1 MPAEP
6 VLYPVSLDVAGRS
19 CLVVGGGTIAAGKV
33 AGLLAAGAAV
43 TVVAP
48 DVDAAIDALATA
60 GDPANDGTADDGT
73 ANDSTANDGT
83 AEPGGPGSVTVR
95 RRPYRAGEAAD
106 YRLVVT
112 ATGIAA
118 VDGTVAADATAA
130 AVWVNSAD
138 DPGRCTFHLPSVH
151 RDGPVSVAV
160 STGGASPAL
169 AIWLRRRAADALG
182 TGLGDLAGLL
192 DEARRRLQAAG
203 RPTSSVDWPTV
214 LDGPLPQLVRDGR
227 LDEARQLL
235 ADTVDHSAAP

>member
-1 MPAEP
+1 VPAGP

-33 AGLLAAGAAV
+33 AGLLAAGAVV

-60 GDPANDGTADDGT
+60 GDPANDSTANSGT
-73 ANDSTANDGT
+73 ANDSTADDGT

-203 RPTSSVDWPTV
+203 RPTSSVDWPAV

-235 ADTVDHSAAP
+235 TDTVDR

>member
-1 MPAEP
+1 MPANP
-6 VLYPVSLDVAGRS
+6 ALYPVSLDVTGRP

-33 AGLLAAGAAV
+33 AGLLAGGAAV

-48 DVDAAIDALATA
+48 DVDEAIDALAAATTA
-60 GDPANDGTADDGT
+60 TADD
-73 ANDSTANDGT
+73 A
-83 AEPGGPGSVTVR
+83 AERAGMGSVTVR

-118 VDGTVAADATAA
+118 VDGAVAADAAAA

-138 DPGRCTFHLPSVH
+138 DPARCTFHLPSVH

-182 TGLGDLAGLL
+182 PGLGDLAGLL

-203 RPTSSVDWPTV
+203 RPTSSVDWATV
-214 LDGPLPQLVRDGR
+214 LDGSLPQLVRDGQ

-235 ADTVDHSAAP
+235 ADAVDPSTARRP

>member
-1 MPAEP
+1 VPAEP
-6 VLYPVSLDVAGRS
+6 VLYPVSLDVAGRP

-33 AGLLAAGAAV
+33 AGLLTAGAVV

-60 GDPANDGTADDGT
+60 GDA
-73 ANDSTANDGT
+73 

-112 ATGIAA
+112 ATGVAE
-118 VDGTVAADATAA
+118 VDGTVAADAAAA

-182 TGLGDLAGLL
+182 TGLGELAGLL

-214 LDGPLPQLVRDGR
+214 LDGPLPQLVRNGQ

-235 ADTVDHSAAP
+235 ADVIDPSPAP

>member
-1 MPAEP
+1 VPAGP
-6 VLYPVSLDVAGRS
+6 ALYPVSLDVTGRS
-19 CLVVGGGTIAAGKV
+19 CLVVGGGPIAAGKV

-48 DVDAAIDALATA
+48 DVDAAIDALANDGA
-60 GDPANDGTADDGT
+60 ANDGA
-73 ANDSTANDGT
+73 

-118 VDGTVAADATAA
+118 VDGTVAADAAAA

-203 RPTSSVDWPTV
+203 RPTSSVDWPSV

-235 ADTVDHSAAP
+235 ADAVDHSATP

>member
-1 MPAEP
+1 VPAGP
-6 VLYPVSLDVAGRS
+6 ALYPVSLDVTGRS
-19 CLVVGGGTIAAGKV
+19 CLVVGGGPIAAGKV

-48 DVDAAIDALATA
+48 DVDAAIDALANDGA
-60 GDPANDGTADDGT
+60 ANDGA
-73 ANDSTANDGT
+73 

-118 VDGTVAADATAA
+118 VDGTVAADAAAA

-235 ADTVDHSAAP
+235 ADAVDHSATP

>member
-1 MPAEP
+1 MPAGP

-60 GDPANDGTADDGT
+60 GDPANDSAANDGTADDGT
-73 ANDSTANDGT
+73 ADDST

-203 RPTSSVDWPTV
+203 RPTSSVDWPAV

-235 ADTVDHSAAP
+235 AEAIDPAPAP

>member
-1 MPAEP
+1 VPAGP

-60 GDPANDGTADDGT
+60 GDPANDSTANSGT
-73 ANDSTANDGT
+73 ANDST

-203 RPTSSVDWPTV
+203 RPTSSVDWPAV

-235 ADTVDHSAAP
+235 TDTVDR